1 MTQSVIIRETE
12 LKQVEIGRD
21 AWSAIRR
28 KTAVFFRK
36 AVGLFQKH
44 PAEKPGIALDACSEG
59 ERVEPGT
66 EMLLFMELADIL
78 RTSMD
83 ALTDAVQI

>member
-1 MTQSVIIRETE
+1 MERNPAKDCRI
-12 LKQVEIGRD
+12 
-21 AWSAIRR
+21 
-28 KTAVFFRK
+28 FRK

-44 PAEKPGIALDACSEG
+44 PAEKPGIALDACFEG

-66 EMLLFMELADIL
+66 EMPLFMELADIL

-83 ALTDAVQI
+83 ALTDVAQI

>member
-1 MTQSVIIRETE
+1 MERNPAKDCRI
-12 LKQVEIGRD
+12 
-21 AWSAIRR
+21 
-28 KTAVFFRK
+28 FRK

-44 PAEKPGIALDACSEG
+44 PAEKPCIALDACSEG

-66 EMLLFMELADIL
+66 EMPLFMELADIL

-83 ALTDAVQI
+83 ALTDAAQI

>member
-1 MTQSVIIRETE
+1 MERNPAKDCRI
-12 LKQVEIGRD
+12 
-21 AWSAIRR
+21 
-28 KTAVFFRK
+28 FRK
-36 AVGLFQKH
+36 DVGLFQKH

-66 EMLLFMELADIL
+66 EMPLFMELADIL

-83 ALTDAVQI
+83 ALTYAAQI

>member
-1 MTQSVIIRETE
+1 MN
-12 LKQVEIGRD
+12 
-21 AWSAIRR
+21 
-28 KTAVFFRK
+28 
-36 AVGLFQKH
+36 

-66 EMLLFMELADIL
+66 EMPLFMELADIL

-83 ALTDAVQI
+83 ALTDAEQI